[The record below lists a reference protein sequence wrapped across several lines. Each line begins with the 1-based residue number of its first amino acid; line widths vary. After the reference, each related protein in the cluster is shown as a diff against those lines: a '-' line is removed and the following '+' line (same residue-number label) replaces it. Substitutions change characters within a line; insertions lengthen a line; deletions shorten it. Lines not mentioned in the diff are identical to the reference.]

1 MKKTQL
7 VKSLRDELGVS
18 LKLAKEVLDTVL
30 DLIVEGVVKNGEV
43 RLHGFGTFKASP
55 RKAREGVNPQNPSQK
70 ITIPAMK
77 IATFKASGEFKEQ
90 VKNS

>member
-43 RLHGFGTFKASP
+43 RVQGFGTFKASK
-55 RKAREGVNPQNPSQK
+55 RKAREGVNPQDPSKK
-70 ITIPAMK
+70 IKIPAMK
-77 IATFKASGEFKEQ
+77 VVTFKAGSDFKAA
-90 VKNS
+90 VK

>member
-43 RLHGFGTFKASP
+43 RLQGFGTFKASK
-55 RKAREGVNPQNPSQK
+55 RKAREGVNPQDPSKK
-70 ITIPAMK
+70 IKIPAMK
-77 IATFKASGEFKEQ
+77 IATFRASGAFKEQ
-90 VKNS
+90 VKDS

>member
-18 LKLAKEVLDTVL
+18 LKLANEVFNTVL

-43 RLHGFGTFKASP
+43 RVQGFGTFKASK
-55 RKAREGVNPQNPSQK
+55 RKAREGVNPQDPSKK
-70 ITIPAMK
+70 IKIPAMK
-77 IATFKASGEFKEQ
+77 VVTFKASGAFKEQ

>member
-1 MKKTQL
+1 MNRKQL
-7 VKSLRDELGVS
+7 VKSLSTELEVS
-18 LKLAKEVLDTVL
+18 QKLAKEVLDTVL

-77 IATFKASGEFKEQ
+77 VATFKASGAFKEQ
-90 VKNS
+90 VKDS

>member
-43 RLHGFGTFKASP
+43 RLHGFGTFKASK
-55 RKAREGVNPQNPSQK
+55 RKAREGVNPQDPSKK
-70 ITIPAMK
+70 IKIPAMK
-77 IATFKASGEFKEQ
+77 VVTFKAGSDFKAA
-90 VKNS
+90 VK

>member
-1 MKKTQL
+1 MNKKQL
-7 VKSLRDELGVS
+7 VKSLSNEIQVS
-18 LKLAKEVLDTVL
+18 QKLAKEVLETVL

-43 RLHGFGTFKASP
+43 RLQGFGKFKASP
-55 RKAREGVNPQNPSQK
+55 RKAREGVNPQDPSKK

>member
-1 MKKTQL
+1 MNKTQL
-7 VKSLRDELGVS
+7 AKSLRDELGVNF
-18 LKLAKEVLDTVL
+18 KLAKEVLNTIL

-43 RLHGFGTFKASP
+43 RLQGFGKFKAFP
-55 RKAREGVNPQNPSQK
+55 RKAREGVNPQDRSKK

-77 IATFKASGEFKEQ
+77 IATFKASGAFKEQ